1 LYRAA
6 AETLSEQAES
16 HGDLP
21 ALYSAYK
28 THLMEDLTPDQFA
41 DLYAQ
46 ALTYGLFLARM
57 HHDEASGSFT
67 RRRAYDLLPRSVA
80 LIKNLFR
87 YLELSDEQFP
97 VSLRWIVDDLAALL
111 DNINLEGVL
120 RRYAQHGEEHDPV
133 FYFYETFLSEYRPD
147 EREQRGV
154 YYTPEPVVSY
164 IVRSVDKLLRRDFG
178 KRDGLATQ
186 EGVTLLDPAVGTGT
200 FLAHSFVQV
209 RDDLLPTSAGIF
221 PDVIRNHA
229 LRNFAGFELL
239 AAPYVIAHLKLTNV
253 LAQLGYEIGE
263 SERLGVYLTN
273 TLVDHEGTGAPGLFE
288 RYLAEESRAARGIKH
303 QQPVL
308 VVLGNPPYSGH
319 SFNRS
324 PRISGLL
331 DDYKRIDGQPLGER
345 NPKWLQDDYVK
356 FIRWAQWKITEWR
369 PQGAEDYASRGIV
382 AMITNNAYLDNP
394 TFRGMRKAL
403 IDAFSSI
410 YILNLH
416 GNARRRERAPDGSQ
430 DVNVFGI
437 RPGVAVALFVKTATN
452 EPTAPAA
459 VHYCDSWGPRA
470 TKYRSL
476 AAADVE
482 DTEWSLIHPDEPFYF
497 FVPHVPSAEY
507 RSWPSIREIMPLH
520 SMGVTTG
527 SDDFLVGF
535 DDTDLRQKLNRVVQG
550 DPEARQR
557 TRDRMRRGDLEQTF
571 MRPYSYRPF
580 DVRVVYYD
588 TGVLERS
595 RAEVMRHLGN
605 DENYAL
611 VTIRRARTTERWNH
625 AFISRVV
632 VDKNAVSSEAND
644 TVLPLF
650 RYDPLILEPQTNFAG
665 PLLQQLHALYG
676 SPVTPEYVLFYIYG
690 VLNAPSF
697 REEFL
702 SDLLYD
708 FPRIPFPEKSD
719 DFFGLSELG
728 QRLAFLHLLEAPDL
742 RQPLVT
748 YCPVSRK

>member
-1 LYRAA
+1 MAGLLNRPVQAILPEPQRKAFGTPDFVIKGHNTVIGYVEAKSIGDSLDSVLESEQLLRYLQALPTLLVTNHLEFRLFEDGTQVDRVAVTGRVQLMQGSPPDGERVEEIRDLFDRLYRRSTPEIADPRSLAKALARRARLLYRAA

-273 TLVDHEGTGAPGLFE
+273 HAG
-288 RYLAEESRAARGIKH
+288 
-303 QQPVL
+303 
-308 VVLGNPPYSGH
+308 
-319 SFNRS
+319 
-324 PRISGLL
+324 
-331 DDYKRIDGQPLGER
+331 
-345 NPKWLQDDYVK
+345 
-356 FIRWAQWKITEWR
+356 
-369 PQGAEDYASRGIV
+369 
-382 AMITNNAYLDNP
+382 
-394 TFRGMRKAL
+394 
-403 IDAFSSI
+403 
-410 YILNLH
+410 
-416 GNARRRERAPDGSQ
+416 
-430 DVNVFGI
+430 
-437 RPGVAVALFVKTATN
+437 
-452 EPTAPAA
+452 
-459 VHYCDSWGPRA
+459 GP
-470 TKYRSL
+470 
-476 AAADVE
+476 
-482 DTEWSLIHPDEPFYF
+482 
-497 FVPHVPSAEY
+497 
-507 RSWPSIREIMPLH
+507 
-520 SMGVTTG
+520 
-527 SDDFLVGF
+527 
-535 DDTDLRQKLNRVVQG
+535 
-550 DPEARQR
+550 
-557 TRDRMRRGDLEQTF
+557 
-571 MRPYSYRPF
+571 
-580 DVRVVYYD
+580 
-588 TGVLERS
+588 
-595 RAEVMRHLGN
+595 
-605 DENYAL
+605 
-611 VTIRRARTTERWNH
+611 
-625 AFISRVV
+625 
-632 VDKNAVSSEAND
+632 
-644 TVLPLF
+644 
-650 RYDPLILEPQTNFAG
+650 
-665 PLLQQLHALYG
+665 
-676 SPVTPEYVLFYIYG
+676 
-690 VLNAPSF
+690 
-697 REEFL
+697 
-702 SDLLYD
+702 
-708 FPRIPFPEKSD
+708 
-719 DFFGLSELG
+719 
-728 QRLAFLHLLEAPDL
+728 
-742 RQPLVT
+742 
-748 YCPVSRK
+748 